1 MPRVTRRGLFRGAGS
16 AAAALVFPAAGLS
29 KAHPRAPGEGDAR
42 RAVEFAVNGA
52 PHRLDVEP
60 CRTLAEVIRE
70 DLELTGTKVVC
81 DRASCGAC
89 TVLLDGRAV
98 FSCHLLAAQADGGS
112 VVTIEGLSEGETLHP
127 LQQAFIEFD
136 AAQCGFC
143 TPGMIVALRAALDR
157 NPRATAGEI
166 RRSIAGNLCR
176 CAAYDHIVAAALS
189 VARGT

>member
-1 MPRVTRRGLFRGAGS
+1 MPRVTRRGLLQGAGS
-16 AAAALVFPAAGLS
+16 VAAGLVFPAHSPA
-29 KAHPRAPGEGDAR
+29 KVRPRAPGEGDAR
-42 RAVEFAVNGA
+42 RAVELVVNGA
-52 PHRLDVEP
+52 PRRLDVEP

-70 DLELTGTKVVC
+70 DLALTGTKVVC

-98 FSCHLLAAQADGGS
+98 LSCHLLAAQADGRS
-112 VVTIEGLSEGETLHP
+112 VVTIEGLSEGEKLHP

-143 TPGMIVALRAALDR
+143 TPGMIVTLRAALDR
-157 NPRATAGEI
+157 NPRATAGEV